1 MKRAAARCC
10 ADALARVLPSRTELT
25 MRYLSLF
32 LLFACLLPACSD
44 NNNDKP
50 ALDDNNNDKEE
61 ARTCDHLYGLP
72 TSNTG
77 LTDEQCKP
85 IIDLPGMEYF
95 KEPEYSEEDVQKLED
110 AVLLTDMTK
119 FYHITEDPYPSQEDY
134 FGKHK
139 ETAVCAFIVTEDGYD
154 LDTYD
159 DDASALA
166 AGAQIT
172 HYGPCGLCS
181 SMQDLAVYIREP
193 DLTAPV
199 RSCGIKGGLGEPTAE
214 SEQKTRECLQDIGF
228 SDPCIDIWYW
238 DIENTKAECFDLCA
252 PLLTAKHHD
261 ARNDYKLN
269 ACVQC
274 DEDKSGPLFKVMAG
288 RTRRNSGLSSAL
300 CRPCETVQP
309 MDHTKYDWT
318 VD

>member
-1 MKRAAARCC
+1 
-10 ADALARVLPSRTELT
+10 
-25 MRYLSLF
+25 MRYLPFLF
-32 LLFACLLPACSD
+32 LLACVFPACSD
-44 NNNDKP
+44 KDKNN
-50 ALDDNNNDKEE
+50 E
-61 ARTCDHLYGLP
+61 ATTCDHLFGLP
-72 TSNTG
+72 TKNTG

-95 KEPEYSEEDVQKLED
+95 EEPEYSEAFIQTLEN
-110 AVLLTDMTK
+110 AVLTTDMREK
-119 FYHITEDPYPSQEDY
+119 FYNISEDPYPTQDQY
-134 FGKHK
+134 LGKATD
-139 ETAVCAFIVTEDGYD
+139 TAVCAFLTGDDGYE

-159 DDASALA
+159 DDAAALA

-199 RSCGIKGGLGEPTAE
+199 RRCGIRGGLGEQTAE
-214 SEQKTRECLQDIGF
+214 SEQRTRECLQDIGF

-238 DIENTKAECFDLCA
+238 DIENTKAECFDLCVTR
-252 PLLTAKHHD
+252 LNAKHHD
-261 ARNDYKLN
+261 EDDDYKLN

-274 DEDKSGPLFKVMAG
+274 DEDISGPLFKVMSG

-309 MDHTKYDWT
+309 MDHTTYEWPDE
-318 VD
+318 

>member
-1 MKRAAARCC
+1 
-10 ADALARVLPSRTELT
+10 
-25 MRYLSLF
+25 MRYLPLF
-32 LLFACLLPACSD
+32 LLLVFVLPAC
-44 NNNDKP
+44 NDKNSEPGEP
-50 ALDDNNNDKEE
+50 A
-61 ARTCDHLYGLP
+61 TCDHLYGLP
-72 TSNTG
+72 TENTG

-95 KEPEYSEEDVQKLED
+95 EEPKYTEQDIQKLED
-110 AVLLTDMTK
+110 AVLLTDMREK
-119 FYHITEDPYPSQEDY
+119 FYNITENPYPNQDEY
-134 FGKHK
+134 LGKHK

-154 LDTYD
+154 LETYD
-159 DDASALA
+159 DDAAALA

-199 RSCGIKGGLGEPTAE
+199 RSCGVIGGIGAPTEESLG
-214 SEQKTRECLQDIGF
+214 KTRVCLAEIGF
-228 SDPCIDIWYW
+228 SDPCIDIWLW
-238 DIENTKAECFDLCA
+238 DIENTKTECIADCIF
-252 PLLTAKHHD
+252 LLEAKHHD
-261 ARNDYKLN
+261 KDNDFKLN

-274 DEDKSGPLFKVMAG
+274 DEDKSGPLFKVMSG